1 MELIGFYVIFFNL
14 LEVFKLEIFLKMIF
28 NYYGDS
34 IKDLLS
40 VYKVVLFL
48 DKISM
53 LFSVDLKFIL

>member
-14 LEVFKLEIFLKMIF
+14 LEVFKLEVFLKMIF